1 MKKNNKYYI
10 INCNKCKADI
20 KISPEVYRRKEKV
33 ECDICLQE
41 KFGKFKHS

>member
-10 INCNKCKADI
+10 IKCNKCKCDI

-41 KFGKFKHS
+41 KFRKFKHS